1 MQGASDRPEGKA
13 GGTLASHAADLG
25 ALVSSL
31 PRAPVMVGHSFGGLV
46 VQRCGFD
53 NSVLWQ
59 HCTLLSKC
67 EFATALRLNALISS
81 QRSSFT

>member
-1 MQGASDRPEGKA
+1 MQGASDRPKGKA

-25 ALVSSL
+25 ALVRSL

-53 NSVLWQ
+53 NSGLWR
-59 HCTLLSKC
+59 HCTLLSGC
-67 EFATALRLNALISS
+67 EFASALRLNALIST